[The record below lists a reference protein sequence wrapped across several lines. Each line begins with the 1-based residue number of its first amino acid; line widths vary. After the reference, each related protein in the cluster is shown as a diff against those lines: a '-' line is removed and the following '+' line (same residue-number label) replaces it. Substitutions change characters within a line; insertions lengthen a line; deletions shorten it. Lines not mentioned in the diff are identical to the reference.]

1 MKKYIWIFIL
11 VFMIGVGLFLYKGTY
26 SIEDDVS
33 IKKDL
38 ILEYDSVN
46 LEEEIYNYIDMIDDV
61 LIPTSSYVMSDVLSD
76 NYDFL
81 TVFAINYILKNS
93 DLFNQDIKV
102 LDNYTYSDGYSN
114 YSTNKYVN
122 KDIIYK
128 ITDGV
133 FNKRDYVIINDYLKI
148 NGDMVPLLLLYNY
161 EFEMTIDKLE
171 VNKFD
176 DNYIINVNYKDNDLV
191 YRYVFM
197 RSNDRLIL
205 KNLEV

>member
-46 LEEEIYNYIDMIDDV
+46 LEEEIYNYIDMVDDV

-176 DNYIINVNYKDNDLV
+176 DNYIINVNYKDNDLL
-191 YRYVFM
+191 YRYVFV